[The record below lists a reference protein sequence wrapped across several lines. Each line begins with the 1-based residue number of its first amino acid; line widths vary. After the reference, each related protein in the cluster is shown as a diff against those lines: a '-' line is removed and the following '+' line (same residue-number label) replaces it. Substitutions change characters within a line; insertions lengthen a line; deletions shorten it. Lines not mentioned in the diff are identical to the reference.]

1 MPKRPAKI
9 ENAEYADPDNTFRV
23 GQPAPDD
30 IYVETPVGGEEKVV
44 TSVPE
49 RGYVLVAK
57 GDTVSAAIK
66 QQYDLLTGKITPEE
80 IAKGPVNVP
89 ARSTANQ

>member
-1 MPKRPAKI
+1 VPKRPAKI
-9 ENAEYADPDNTFRV
+9 ENAEYSDPDNTFRV

-30 IYVETPVGGEEKVV
+30 IYVETPIGGEEKVV

-57 GDTVSAAIK
+57 GDTVSAAMK
-66 QQYDLLTGKITPEE
+66 QRYDVLTGKASPEDQVR
-80 IAKGPVNVP
+80 GPVNIP
-89 ARSTANQ
+89 PRGTP